1 MNNCFTVSLTDMYA
15 LPVNSVDNEIRTPE
29 ISPLKAVKDELPM
42 AKSTNTI
49 EGEVDMRRK
58 VSSVTIL
65 LTPFL
70 KINSSSA
77 GQEILFLWNVKF

>member
-1 MNNCFTVSLTDMYA
+1 MNNCFTVSLTDMYV

-42 AKSTNTI
+42 AKSTSTI